1 MVNGAFSGQDSGQ
14 DVGQNG
20 GQFGGG
26 QPQGPDTS
34 FGHESPPPA
43 RSIWARRI
51 ACPGSKA
58 PTMSI
63 RTTKAPTMAA

>member
-1 MVNGAFSGQDSGQ
+1 MVNGAFSGQDSNQ
-14 DVGQNG
+14 DG

-26 QPQGPDTS
+26 QPQGRTPRSGTDP
-34 FGHESPPPA
+34 PPPA
-43 RSIWARRI
+43 RLIWVRRI